1 MSPLITPEQL
11 VGLQEEVVVI
21 DVRHDLDDPLAGLRA
36 YAEGHLPNAAFLS
49 VDEELSGPPTPGNG
63 GRHPLPDPEAFAK
76 RLAELGV
83 TEKSLIVA
91 YDAGTMMY
99 AARLWWLCRW
109 IGHLRVAV
117 LDGGL
122 PAWVRSGA
130 LLSVGEFKPR
140 RAGALPVRPCLSP
153 RWTLNM
159 VREWVKTGSKPE
171 FAVLLDARGEA
182 RYRGEVEPY
191 DPVAGHIPGAINRP
205 AGHNLGPDGKL
216 KSREQLQDE
225 FHAILGDTDPMAVV
239 HTCGSG
245 ISACLNLLAMET
257 AGLGGSALYPG
268 SWSEF
273 CSSE

>member
-1 MSPLITPEQL
+1 MSPLISPEQF
-11 VGLQEEVVVI
+11 VGLQEDVVVI

-36 YAEGHLPNAAFLS
+36 YAAGHLPNAAFLS
-49 VDEELSGPPTPGNG
+49 VDSELSGPASPGNG
-63 GRHPLPDPEAFAK
+63 GRHPLPNPEDLAA
-76 RLAELGV
+76 RLAEFGV

-91 YDAGTMMY
+91 YDGGSMMY

-122 PAWVRSGA
+122 PAWVKRGGI
-130 LLSVGEFKPR
+130 LRTDEFKPR
-140 RAGALPVRPCLSP
+140 RPGALPVRPCLSP
-153 RWTLNM
+153 RWTLSM
-159 VREWVKTGSKPE
+159 VREWVKSGGHPE
-171 FAVLLDARGEA
+171 IATLVDARSEA

-191 DPVAGHIPGAINRP
+191 DPVAGHIPGALNRP
-205 AGHNLGPDGKL
+205 ASQNLGPDGRM
-216 KSREQLQDE
+216 KSREQLQEE
-225 FHAILGDTDPMAVV
+225 FRSVIGDADPMAVV

-245 ISACLNLLAMET
+245 ISACLNLLAMEA

-273 CSSE
+273 VG